1 MVLSLRLCAESFVPD
16 LVDNALAEA
25 IERLTPVAC
34 FPFDCCANPLRE
46 RPSFCESHG
55 SEHHVRGEG
64 VLGRIRSFWEVGG
77 ANAGTVNALGVV
89 AHDRGYIDTGLSYA
103 TILAI
108 CSGN

>member
-16 LVDNALAEA
+16 LVDNALAEV

-64 VLGRIRSFWEVGG
+64 VLGRIRLV
-77 ANAGTVNALGVV
+77 ANETLDVV
-89 AHDRGYIDTGLSYA
+89 FDLDH
-103 TILAI
+103 
-108 CSGN
+108 